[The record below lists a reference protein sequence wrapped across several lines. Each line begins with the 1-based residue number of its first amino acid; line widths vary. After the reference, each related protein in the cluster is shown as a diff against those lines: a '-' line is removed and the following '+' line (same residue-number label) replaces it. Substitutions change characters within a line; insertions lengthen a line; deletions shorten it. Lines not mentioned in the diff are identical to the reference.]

1 MTITVDPATTT
12 TYYVRAEGDCNTTT
26 GVSAVVTVKVA
37 STAPTGI
44 TVTNDNTCAGTSKTL
59 TVTGGSLGTGAS
71 WEWYTDA
78 GFTLPAGSGV
88 TITVDPATTTTYYV
102 RAEGDCN
109 TTTGVS
115 AVVTVKV
122 ASTAPTGIT
131 VTNDNTCQGTSKN
144 LTVTGGSLGTGASWE
159 WYTDAGFTLPAGS
172 GVTITVDPATT
183 TTYYV
188 RAEGDC
194 NTTTGVSAVVTV
206 KVASTAPTGITVTN
220 DNTCAG
226 TSKTLTVTGGSLG
239 TGASWEW
246 YTDAGFTLPAGSGVT
261 ITVDP
266 ATTTTYY
273 VRAEGDCNTTTGVSA
288 VVTVKVASTAP
299 TGITVTNDNTCA
311 RAPQDIDGNGW
322 QPGNR
327 SQLGVVHG
335 CRLHVTCRQRGND
348 HGRSCHHNDLL
359 CKG

>member
-1 MTITVDPATTT
+1 M
-12 TYYVRAEGDCNTTT
+12 
-26 GVSAVVTVKVA
+26 VTVKVA

-44 TVTNDNTCAGTSKTL
+44 TVTNDNTCAGTNKT
-59 TVTGGSLGTGAS
+59 
-71 WEWYTDA
+71 
-78 GFTLPAGSGV
+78 
-88 TITVDPATTTTYYV
+88 
-102 RAEGDCN
+102 
-109 TTTGVS
+109 
-115 AVVTVKV
+115 
-122 ASTAPTGIT
+122 
-131 VTNDNTCQGTSKN
+131 

-226 TSKTLTVTGGSLG
+226 TNKTLTVTGGSLG

-266 ATTTTYY
+266 DTITTYY
-273 VRAEGDCNTTTGVSA
+273 VRAEGECNITLPVSALITVLQVSIGPDSILVSSDSTCAGTSKTLTLSGGFLGTGASWEWYSDAALTVPSGSGITITVDPAITTTFFVRAEG
-288 VVTVKVASTAP
+288 
-299 TGITVTNDNTCA
+299 GCNITDPEA
-311 RAPQDIDGNGW
+311 DW
-322 QPGNR
+322 
-327 SQLGVVHG
+327 
-335 CRLHVTCRQRGND
+335 
-348 HGRSCHHNDLL
+348 
-359 CKG
+359 